1 MKGRQASR
9 DQKRLNLLRKLCGN
23 MAHPIRD
30 TVNGIKEEIEVVEIK
45 LQDEHFPDWNSCD
58 GRPTL
63 TGGAAQP

>member
-1 MKGRQASR
+1 
-9 DQKRLNLLRKLCGN
+9 

-30 TVNGIKEEIEVVEIK
+30 TVNGIKEGIEVVEIK
-45 LQDEHFPDWNSCD
+45 LQDEHSPDWNSCD